1 MNDAL
6 YIAATGMQTQQ
17 LAVDTISN
25 NLANAQ
31 TPGFK
36 SGRVNFQELMYRDV
50 AAHDHA
56 GRMTHA
62 HGVAEDAAT
71 ATFEQGTGVGVASM
85 FKDFT
90 AGAVA
95 TNGGAMNLA
104 IKGDGFL
111 EVQAADGSTAYWRGG
126 LLQVNADGWLA
137 TAQGQVLKPQIRV
150 DAKAGDLV
158 IAADGTVSIHKTG
171 AADVE
176 VGQLSL
182 QVFSNAAGL
191 KPLGDALYQATTA
204 SGDASPVRPTD
215 SGAGQLVQGGVEQS
229 NVNLVDEMV
238 NLMMAQRAYEMN
250 VKVIQTADEM
260 VGMSNNLR
268 K

>member
-36 SGRVNFQELMYRDV
+36 SGHVNFQELMYRDV
-50 AAHDHA
+50 AAH
-56 GRMTHA
+56 GA
-62 HGVAEDAAT
+62 HAT
-71 ATFEQGTGVGVASM
+71 APAGADDTPAAALAQGSGVGVASM
-85 FKDFT
+85 FKDFS
-90 AGAVA
+90 AGTVA
-95 TNGGAMNLA
+95 TNGTAMNLA

-111 EVQAADGSTAYWRGG
+111 EVQSADGSTAYWRGG

-158 IAADGTVSIHKTG
+158 VGTDGKVSIRKAG

-182 QVFSNAAGL
+182 QVFANAAGL
-191 KPLGDALYQATTA
+191 KAMGDALYQATPS
-204 SGDASPVRPTD
+204 SGDASPVRATD
-215 SGAGQLVQGGVEQS
+215 AGAGQLVQGGIEQS

-250 VKVIQTADEM
+250 VKVIQAADEM

>member
-50 AAHDHA
+50 AAHGAHTHA
-56 GRMTHA
+56 GVDDTP
-62 HGVAEDAAT
+62 AASPG
-71 ATFEQGTGVGVASM
+71 QGSGVGVASM
-85 FKDFT
+85 VKDFT
-90 AGAVA
+90 AGTVS
-95 TNGGAMNLA
+95 TNGTAMNVA

-137 TAQGQVLKPQIRV
+137 TAQGQVLKPQVRV
-150 DAKAGDLV
+150 DPKAGDLV
-158 IAADGTVSIHKTG
+158 IAVDGKVSVHKAG

-182 QVFSNAAGL
+182 QVFANAAGL
-191 KPLGDALYQATTA
+191 KPLGDALYQATAA
-204 SGDASPVRPTD
+204 SGDASPVHATD
-215 SGAGQLVQGGVEQS
+215 AGAGQLVQGGIEQS

-250 VKVIQTADEM
+250 VKVIQAADEM

>member
-50 AAHDHA
+50 AAHGPHA
-56 GRMTHA
+56 KYSPDDTP
-62 HGVAEDAAT
+62 VAPL
-71 ATFEQGTGVGVASM
+71 EQGTGVGVASM
-85 FKDFT
+85 LKDFS
-90 AGAVA
+90 AGTIA
-95 TNGGAMNLA
+95 TNGGTMNVA

-137 TAQGQVLKPQIRV
+137 TAQGQVLKPQVRV
-150 DAKAGDLV
+150 DPKAGDLL
-158 IAADGTVSIHKTG
+158 IGNDGKVSQHRTG

-176 VGQLSL
+176 VGQLTL
-182 QVFSNAAGL
+182 QVFTNAAGL
-191 KPLGDALYQATTA
+191 KPVGDALYQATAA
-204 SGDASPVRPTD
+204 SGDASPVHATD
-215 SGAGQLVQGGVEQS
+215 AGAGQLVQGGIEQS

-250 VKVIQTADEM
+250 VKVIQAADEM

>member
-50 AAHDHA
+50 AAHDQASHA
-56 GRMTHA
+56 ANARPGIDDVPSA
-62 HGVAEDAAT
+62 GL
-71 ATFEQGTGVGVASM
+71 EQGSGVGVASM

-90 AGAVA
+90 AGVVA
-95 TNGGAMNLA
+95 TSGGAMNIA

-126 LLQVNADGWLA
+126 LLQVNAEGWLA

-158 IAADGTVSIHKTG
+158 IGADGTVSIRKKV

-182 QVFSNAAGL
+182 QVFSNPAGL
-191 KPLGDALYQATTA
+191 RPLGDALYQASPA
-204 SGDASPVRPTD
+204 SGDASPVRASD
-215 SGAGQLVQGGVEQS
+215 AGAGQLVQGGVEQS

-250 VKVIQTADEM
+250 VKVIQAADEM

>member
-50 AAHDHA
+50 GAHDRIGQLA
-56 GRMTHA
+56 RTPGGSDEP
-62 HGVAEDAAT
+62 GVAPL
-71 ATFEQGTGVGVASM
+71 EQGSGVGVASM

-90 AGAVA
+90 AGTVA
-95 TNGGAMNLA
+95 NTGVAMNIA
-104 IKGDGFL
+104 VKGDGFL

-126 LLQVNADGWLA
+126 LLQVNSDGWLA

-150 DAKAGDLV
+150 DAKSGDLIV
-158 IAADGTVSIHKTG
+158 AADGRVSLHKTG
-171 AADVE
+171 SANVE
-176 VGQLSL
+176 IGQLQL
-182 QVFSNAAGL
+182 QVFANPAGL
-191 KPLGDALYQATTA
+191 RPLGDALYQSTTA
-204 SGDASPVRPTD
+204 SATRRPCTPPMSAPARWYRAAWSSPT
-215 SGAGQLVQGGVEQS
+215 
-229 NVNLVDEMV
+229 
-238 NLMMAQRAYEMN
+238 
-250 VKVIQTADEM
+250 
-260 VGMSNNLR
+260 
-268 K
+268 

>member
-36 SGRVNFQELMYRDV
+36 SGRVNFQELMSRDV
-50 AAHDHA
+50 AAHGAHA
-56 GRMTHA
+56 SA
-62 HGVAEDAAT
+62 GVDDAPA
-71 ATFEQGTGVGVASM
+71 AVLEQGSGVGVASM
-85 FKDFT
+85 VKDFT
-90 AGAVA
+90 AGTVS
-95 TNGGAMNLA
+95 TGGTAMNLA

-150 DAKAGDLV
+150 DKTAGPIA
-158 IAADGTVSIHKTG
+158 IAADGTVTQHRAGSTTD
-171 AADVE
+171 AVL
-176 VGQLSL
+176 GQIPL
-182 QVFSNAAGL
+182 QVFANASGL
-191 KPLGDALYQATTA
+191 KPQGDALYLATTE
-204 SGDASPVRPTD
+204 SGEATTLHAAD
-215 SGAGQLVQGGVEQS
+215 SGVGKFAQGSVEQS
-229 NVNLVDEMV
+229 NVNVTDEVV

-250 VKVIQTADEM
+250 VKVIQAADELAQ
-260 VGMSNNLR
+260 MSNNLR
-268 K
+268 R